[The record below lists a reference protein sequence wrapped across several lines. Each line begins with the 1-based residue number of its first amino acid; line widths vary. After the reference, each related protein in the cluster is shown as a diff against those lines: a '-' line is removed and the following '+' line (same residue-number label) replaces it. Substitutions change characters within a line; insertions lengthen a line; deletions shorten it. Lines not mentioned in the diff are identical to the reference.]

1 MTQIVHYL
9 HCLLTAAVMDVS
21 LLGSNG
27 FKRWAAKHEAEQK
40 PSHGEERLALLDH
53 KCRPLNNRLWPHVD

>member
-9 HCLLTAAVMDVS
+9 HFLLTAAVMDVS

-27 FKRWAAKHEAEQK
+27 LKCWEAKHESGEK
-40 PSHGEERLALLDH
+40 TSHGGQRMFLPDH
-53 KCRPLNNRLWPHVD
+53 RWLTVVAC